1 MTENEE
7 VKEENAAPEA
17 PVEEAAPVAPV
28 EEIPSEPV
36 APVEEAPAGETS
48 AEISEPVAEAPVAE
62 TPVSASDVNAIKEVK
77 ELAGLIKDKN
87 YGDASRKAAG
97 LSKALYDKHLKG
109 KYVEVRGKKIPLTA
123 VVVAGVFLFFYII
136 WPSSE
141 PVKPAPAPKAE
152 VTQIAPKAETPKADE
167 NTYDKDGLKISEL
180 SKCEQGVCG
189 KVENSGENTFKS
201 VVISISFFDDKGELI
216 YEGGVE
222 AADVAPNTKMNL
234 NIPTEGEFATF
245 KLKEVNAT
253 K

>member
-7 VKEENAAPEA
+7 IKDENVTP
-17 PVEEAAPVAPV
+17 
-28 EEIPSEPV
+28 
-36 APVEEAPAGETS
+36 
-48 AEISEPVAEAPVAE
+48 EAPVAE
-62 TPVSASDVNAIKEVK
+62 DASPATPVEAPSETVTPVAEESAPTSDINAIKEVK
-77 ELAGLIKDKN
+77 ELAGLIKNKN

-109 KYVEVRGKKIPLTA
+109 KYVEVKGKKIPLTA
-123 VVVAGVFLFFYII
+123 IVVAGVFLFFYII

-141 PVKPAPAPKAE
+141 PVKPAPTPKATITRE
-152 VTQIAPKAETPKADE
+152 VSKAESPKADE
-167 NTYDKDGLKISEL
+167 NTYDKEGLKVYEL
-180 SKCEQGVCG
+180 SKCEQAVCG

-201 VVISISFFDDKGELI
+201 VVISVSFFDDKGELI

-222 AADVAPNTKMNL
+222 ATDVAPNSRMNL

-245 KLKEVNAT
+245 KLKEVAAT